1 MNTFNLTFQGRVL
14 PGHDPKQVKT
24 GFAELFCLDDP
35 AVVEEV
41 FSGAQVILRSDLD
54 RKSAAEYFSKIK
66 KLGGEAALVESSA
79 FRPEPGQTIIKLLQ
93 EDRAPARIERETV
106 HKAGMDREILI
117 RGEHQ
122 VDQSWPVSSAR
133 RVHLRQKAQKEEE
146 ARRAAE
152 AAEQAR
158 LQAAEEATRQRE
170 AQEVESREQLIR
182 LVSGN
187 SNGKKRANA
196 ARQKRQPGNRL

>member
-93 EDRAPARIERETV
+93 WAESVDEDHRDPEAPE
-106 HKAGMDREILI
+106 GD
-117 RGEHQ
+117 
-122 VDQSWPVSSAR
+122 
-133 RVHLRQKAQKEEE
+133 
-146 ARRAAE
+146 
-152 AAEQAR
+152 EQAQSIADALR
-158 LQAAEEATRQRE
+158 RRHEA
-170 AQEVESREQLIR
+170 
-182 LVSGN
+182 LVADAG
-187 SNGKKRANA
+187 R
-196 ARQKRQPGNRL
+196 R